1 MVKVNFTAKK
11 EINMKLEV
19 GKYYKT
25 RDGRKVKCV
34 HVFEDRKF
42 NNVLFI
48 NEKKCEDIIY
58 ANRDGYVFL
67 FSEYCANDIISEW
80 VEPVE
85 HEVEVWFYK
94 SKDGVVSQNSGCFS
108 PYKINPPIAK
118 IKVKFT
124 EGEGL

>member
-1 MVKVNFTAKK
+1 
-11 EINMKLEV
+11 MKLEV

-25 RDGRKVKCV
+25 RLGHKWKCV
-34 HVFEDRKF
+34 HKMARCSGRVFICTDESNCETYYEDGMWMRASK
-42 NNVLFI
+42 NPN
-48 NEKKCEDIIY
+48 
-58 ANRDGYVFL
+58 GYDL
-67 FSEYCANDIISEW
+67 ISEW

-124 EGEGL
+124 EGDGL

>member
-85 HEVEVWFYK
+85 HELEFLAYRTKEKTLYLTTDRHYW
-94 SKDGVVSQNSGCFS
+94 SN
-108 PYKINPPIAK
+108 PIAK

>member
-1 MVKVNFTAKK
+1 
-11 EINMKLEV
+11 MKLEV
-19 GKYYKT
+19 GKYYKGQNG
-25 RDGRKVKCV
+25 DKWKCV
-34 HVFEDRKF
+34 HDFDYGAYP
-42 NNVLFI
+42 FI
-48 NEKKCEDIIY
+48 CVCD
-58 ANRDGYVFL
+58 NRGTPVVAR
-67 FSEYCANDIISEW
+67 FSHGGSQDTLSSPNPLISEW